1 MKSAISDVV
10 SGAAS
15 LELIVFVKE
24 RQNFLANLMVAMGK
38 CWLLGLRSAERVST
52 GLRVTCILEN
62 VPDDNRPRADY
73 NVLVDSNAQLGWQ
86 AKKGT
91 SCFHLSV

>member
-24 RQNFLANLMVAMGK
+24 RQNFLANLMVTMGK
-38 CWLLGLRSAERVST
+38 FWLFGLRSAERVST
-52 GLRVTCILEN
+52 GLRVICVLEN
-62 VPDDNRPRADY
+62 VPNDNWPGADY
-73 NVLVDSNAQLGWQ
+73 NLLVDSNARLGWQ